1 MLKVALLELHKF
13 SWSYNLVNNI
23 TARPARVEQFTI
35 IYPLEYNLGTNTVL
49 KHRYFLVN

>member
-35 IYPLEYNLGTNTVL
+35 ICPLEENLWTNTML
-49 KHRYFLVN
+49 KHKYFMVS